1 MTIDMGGL
9 AGIFA
14 GLGGDAAP
22 EPGAPDLSKLV
33 ITMRMYLFARGDYAG
48 GILRMAFTDALSDDV
63 DEVGLAK
70 IIDGK
75 LKSAP

>member
-1 MTIDMGGL
+1 
-9 AGIFA
+9 
-14 GLGGDAAP
+14 
-22 EPGAPDLSKLV
+22 
-33 ITMRMYLFARGDYAG
+33 MRMYLFARGNYAG
-48 GILRMAFTDALSDDV
+48 GILRMAFTDKLSDDV